1 MEQIKNET
9 IMGRDISRPID
20 HIELDGVEYPLAF
33 DNACMRVAE
42 DVYELQYGRGMMNFA
57 DIVRQLGAGK
67 LGAIMAV
74 LYGAL
79 LSGATTPSGAAR
91 HLPQGGT
98 TPSGAARHLPQGGRQ
113 GEGVMTWGEFSDK
126 FRLTSIPGVQAL
138 LMKNLQQ
145 ALPKTEGQ
153 EGENPQTARE

>member
-1 MEQIKNET
+1 MEQIKNDT

-42 DVYELQYGRGMMNFA
+42 DVYELQYGRSMMNFA

-79 LSGATTPSGAAR
+79 LSGATAGRAAQR
-91 HLPQGGT
+91 RPYNGEAAAAGT
-98 TPSGAARHLPQGGRQ
+98 SSP
-113 GEGVMTWGEFSDK
+113 MTWGEFSDK

>member
-91 HLPQGGT
+91 HLPQE
-98 TPSGAARHLPQGGRQ
+98 GRQ
-113 GEGVMTWGEFSDK
+113 GEGVMTWGEFADK